1 LSDRRA
7 TAPQQSFYQQKKAMD
22 RGRKAIPTLNKH
34 TDSKYYQ
41 KCQEIHRSK
50 LNTIKSSIDNSE
62 PHRPTHLKKNLKKEQ
77 MKEERYAEIEREN
90 RILLEKMSH
99 IMQNET
105 LDNKN
110 QSIVYSHSL
119 NKGLRKRELQK
130 ITSENQAILRRIQ
143 MREPTYDHVQWEEE
157 AKKNERYAANIREYT
172 DDPQNRDSTGELRA
186 MSAYSMAGAGGNNYY

>member
-1 LSDRRA
+1 
-7 TAPQQSFYQQKKAMD
+7 MD

-50 LNTIKSSIDNSE
+50 LHTIKSAIDNSE

-110 QSIVYSHSL
+110 QSIAYSHSL

-143 MREPTYDHVQWEEE
+143 TREPTYDHATREED
-157 AKKNERYAANIREYT
+157 AKRNERYAANIREFPDGDGLNPNPT
-172 DDPQNRDSTGELRA
+172 RDSATDLRA
-186 MSAYSMAGAGGNNYY
+186 MSAYSIGAVGDNYY

>member
-1 LSDRRA
+1 
-7 TAPQQSFYQQKKAMD
+7 MD

-50 LNTIKSSIDNSE
+50 LTNIKSSIDNSE

-110 QSIVYSHSL
+110 QSIAYSHSL

-143 MREPTYDHVQWEEE
+143 MREPNYDHTQWEED
-157 AKKNERYAANIREYT
+157 ARRNERYAANIREFP
-172 DDPQNRDSTGELRA
+172 DDQNRDVLRD
-186 MSAYSMAGAGGNNYY
+186 MSSYSIGAVGDNYY

>member
-1 LSDRRA
+1 
-7 TAPQQSFYQQKKAMD
+7 MD

>member
-1 LSDRRA
+1 
-7 TAPQQSFYQQKKAMD
+7 MD

-41 KCQEIHRSK
+41 KCQEIHRLK

-62 PHRPTHLKKNLKKEQ
+62 PHRPLHLRKNLKKEQ

-110 QSIVYSHSL
+110 QSITYSHSL
-119 NKGLRKRELQK
+119 NKESRKRELQK
-130 ITSENQAILRRIQ
+130 ITAENQAILRRIQ
-143 MREPTYDHVQWEEE
+143 MREPTYDHLQWAEE
-157 AKKNERYAANIREYT
+157 AKRNDQYAANIREYPEREREGSPSG
-172 DDPQNRDSTGELRA
+172 DLRT
-186 MSAYSMAGAGGNNYY
+186 MSAYSTGASDNYY